1 MGIIVDTPRSGGS
14 GTSNDG
20 NTARAF
26 FKNPKLAAEITGI
39 NEDIIIRY
47 SILLQCLASGYKINA
62 AKFGEYALDTAR
74 KLISLYPWYY
84 LPPSVHK
91 ILVHS
96 PDVISY
102 ALVPIGELS
111 EEAAESKNKDIK
123 MFRRQHTR
131 KNSRI
136 DTNTD
141 LMHRLLL
148 SLDPYVTGQ
157 RKLPHSKKSVL
168 SASVFDLLDDLN

>member
-1 MGIIVDTPRSGGS
+1 MGIIVHTPRSGGS
-14 GTSNDG
+14 STSKNG

-26 FKNPKLAAEITGI
+26 FKNPKLVAEITGI
-39 NEDIIIRY
+39 DEDIIIRC
-47 SILLQCLASGYKINA
+47 SILLQCFASGYKINA
-62 AKFGEYALDTAR
+62 AKFGEHPLDTAR

-91 ILVHS
+91 ILVHA
-96 PDVISY
+96 PDVINY
-102 ALVPIGELS
+102 ALVLIGELS
-111 EEAAESKNKDIK
+111 EEAAESKNKDTK
-123 MFRRQHTR
+123 MFRRQQTR
-131 KNSRI
+131 KTSRI

-148 SLDPYVTGQ
+148 SLDLYVIGQ

-168 SASVFDLLDDLN
+168 SASAF